1 MPNELEFLLVKPD
14 GVRRGLVGEVLRR
27 VEMKGLK
34 IVALKMLKLKRD
46 CAEALYDV
54 HRGKSFYQDLINFM
68 TSGPVVAVLVEG
80 DGAVEVVRNLIG
92 PTNGRK
98 APPGTIRGDYS
109 TSVLENI
116 VHAADSQERAIY
128 EARVVFDPQCEDSS
142 EGWTSVLSRTAK
154 P

>member
-1 MPNELEFLLVKPD
+1 MPTELELLLIKPD
-14 GVRRGLVGEVLRR
+14 GVRRGLIGEVLRR
-27 VEMKGLK
+27 VEMKGLR

-46 CAEALYDV
+46 CAEALYDI
-54 HRGKSFYQDLINFM
+54 HRGKSFYQGLIDFM

-92 PTNGRK
+92 PTDGRR

-109 TSVLENI
+109 ISILENV
-116 VHAADSQERAIY
+116 VHAADSRERAIY

-142 EGWTSVLSRTAK
+142 ESWTSVLERTSR

>member
-27 VEMKGLK
+27 IEMKGLR

-46 CAEALYDV
+46 CAEAIYDV
-54 HRGKSFYQDLINFM
+54 HRGKNFYQNLVDFM
-68 TSGPVVAVLVEG
+68 ASGPVVAVLVEG
-80 DGAVEVVRNLIG
+80 NGAVEVVRNLIG
-92 PTNGRK
+92 PTDGRK

-109 TSVLENI
+109 TSILENV

-128 EARVVFDPQCEDSS
+128 EARVVFDPQCEDPS
-142 EGWTSVLSRTAK
+142 ESWNSLLGRA
-154 P
+154 PQP

>member
-1 MPNELEFLLVKPD
+1 MSTELELLLIKPD
-14 GVRRGLVGEVLRR
+14 GVRRGLIGEVLRR
-27 VEMKGLK
+27 IEMKGLR
-34 IVALKMLKLKRD
+34 IVALKMLKLRRG

-54 HRGKSFYQDLINFM
+54 HRGKSFYQNLIDFM

-92 PTNGRK
+92 PTDGRK

-109 TSVLENI
+109 TSVLENV
-116 VHAADSQERAIY
+116 VHAADSRERAIY

-142 EGWTSVLSRTAK
+142 GSWTSVLERASK
-154 P
+154 L